1 MADIT
6 IKYNSKPIGEMS
18 ESGTAKL
25 LIEGKKCTGDIEI
38 SYTKSSCD
46 ASAVRGF
53 VAVEKDSNGNI
64 TKGAMINTPIIG
76 EVSLVLPT
84 RELSH
89 MTELECDNLGYI
101 AEYGLAGLPALKSF
115 IIPANCDM
123 VGEEVFCGDTSLESI
138 TFLGRPSSIAN
149 RAFLEIPNLKDIYVP
164 WGSGE
169 IPGAPWGAT
178 SATIHYG
185 EGIGVEISDTW
196 AQIIAATQDGTYKT
210 KYHIHDYKTI
220 DMGSEGIIEYEIVG
234 IDKDVKANGDTVPL
248 SFLAKSA
255 LATKHQIDTQAPSGG
270 GYPASE
276 MKTYLNE
283 TVKSKLPKEIQDNL
297 TSVVKYSIGF
307 TNRVYAEMESIETI
321 WIPSGHEIL
330 GGYESTGPVYSPS
343 TKIKQIASSSD
354 PTTSAPTIW
363 WLRSANGNSIFRGI
377 EEDGTVTKRSYHEL
391 FGVVP
396 GFCLG

>member
-25 LIEGKKCTGDIEI
+25 LTEGKKCTGDIEI
-38 SYTKSSCD
+38 GYTKSSCD
-46 ASAVRGF
+46 TSVVRGF
-53 VAVEKDSNGNI
+53 VALEKDSTGNI
-64 TKGAMINTPIIG
+64 TKGALINATFVGG
-76 EVSLVLPT
+76 EGISLPT
-84 RELSH
+84 PALSH
-89 MTELECDNLGYI
+89 MTELECDSLYAI
-101 AEYGLAGLPALKSF
+101 LYCGLAGLPALKSF
-115 IIPANCDM
+115 IIPPNCMHIDDM
-123 VGEEVFCGDTSLESI
+123 VFNGDTALEYV
-138 TFLGRPSSIAN
+138 TFLGRPESISN
-149 RAFLEIPNLKDIYVP
+149 KTFTRLTTLKDIYVP

-169 IPGAPWGAT
+169 ISGAPWGAT

-220 DMGSEGIIEYEIVG
+220 DMGSEGIIKYEIVG

-255 LATKHQIDTQAPSGG
+255 LATKHQIVAQAPSGG

-283 TVKSKLPKEIQDNL
+283 TIRPKLPKEIQDNL
-297 TSVVKYSIGF
+297 TPVVKYSIGF
-307 TNRVYAEMESIETI
+307 NNNVYEEMKSIETI
-321 WIPSGHEIL
+321 WIPSNREIFGL
-330 GGYESTGPVYSPS
+330 YESTGPVYSLL
-343 TKIKQIASSSD
+343 T
-354 PTTSAPTIW
+354 
-363 WLRSANGNSIFRGI
+363 RSRLVP
-377 EEDGTVTKRSYHEL
+377 GTVDGLGWWSRSGKGSNSNKFCNVDHAASASPEDPSKL

>member
-25 LIEGKKCTGDIEI
+25 LTEGKKCTGNIEI
-38 SYTKSSCD
+38 GYTKSSCD
-46 ASAVRGF
+46 ASVVRGF

-64 TKGAMINTPIIG
+64 TKGAMINTPMIG
-76 EVSLVLPT
+76 EISLVLPT

-149 RAFLEIPNLKDIYVP
+149 RAFLDIPNLKDIYVP
-164 WGSGE
+164 WSSGE
-169 IPGAPWGAT
+169 ILGAPWGAR

-255 LATKHQIDTQAPSGG
+255 LATKHQIGAQVAFDG

-307 TNRVYAEMESIETI
+307 TNSVYAEMESIETI
-321 WIPSGHEIL
+321 WIPSGHEIY

-363 WLRSANGNSIFRGI
+363 WLRSATGNSIFYGI
-377 EEDGTVTKRSYHEL
+377 EEDGTPTTRSSHEL
-391 FGVVP
+391 FGVVL

>member
-25 LIEGKKCTGDIEI
+25 LTEGKKCTGDIEI
-38 SYTKSSCD
+38 GYTKPSCD
-46 ASAVRGF
+46 ASVVRGF

-89 MTELECDNLGYI
+89 MIELECDNLGYL
-101 AEYGLAGLPALKSF
+101 AEFGLAGLPALKSF

-123 VGEEVFCGDTSLESI
+123 VSREVFCGDTSLESI

-164 WGSGE
+164 WSSGE

-255 LATKHQIDTQAPSGG
+255 LATKHQIGAQVAFDG

-283 TVKSKLPKEIQDNL
+283 TVKSKLPKEIQDNI

-307 TNRVYAEMESIETI
+307 TNSVYAEMESIETI
-321 WIPSGHEIL
+321 WIPSGHEIY
-330 GGYESTGPVYSPS
+330 GGYESTGPIYSPS

-363 WLRSANGNSIFRGI
+363 WLRSATGNSIFRGI
-377 EEDGTVTKRSYHEL
+377 EEDGTLTTRSSHEL